1 MQSFK
6 ALAAAVFLFRS
17 SWHDMKST
25 TNSPCLEIF
34 VPGVQDDTAPALKPK
49 DRFEQLFKQGLAGC
63 IFGKDSV
70 VFSEFLKWKIMKNPS
85 AQQSSGQKC
94 S

>member
-1 MQSFK
+1 MKINCKSFK

-34 VPGVQDDTAPALKPK
+34 VPGVEDDTAPALKPK
-49 DRFEQLFKQGLAGC
+49 DRFEQLNKGWLAAFLAKTLWC
-63 IFGKDSV
+63 FWIF
-70 VFSEFLKWKIMKNPS
+70 
-85 AQQSSGQKC
+85 
-94 S
+94 